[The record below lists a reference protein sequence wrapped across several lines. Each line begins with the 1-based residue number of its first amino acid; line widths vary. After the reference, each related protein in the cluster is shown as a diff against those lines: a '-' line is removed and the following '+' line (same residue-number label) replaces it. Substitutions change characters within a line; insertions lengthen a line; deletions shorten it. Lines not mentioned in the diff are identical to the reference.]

1 MQLNPYLFFDGN
13 CEEAFKFYESALGAK
28 IESILL
34 HEGTPAAKDVPA
46 NWQKKVLH
54 ACLNV
59 DGQILMAS
67 DAPPGRFEKPQG
79 FSISISIKE
88 PKEAEKIFHALE
100 ENATVHMPIGKTFW
114 AERFGM
120 LTDRFGVPWMINC

>member
-54 ACLNV
+54 AFLNL

-67 DAPPGRFEKPQG
+67 DAPPGRFNFYQ
-79 FSISISIKE
+79 
-88 PKEAEKIFHALE
+88 HQR
-100 ENATVHMPIGKTFW
+100 
-114 AERFGM
+114 AERS
-120 LTDRFGVPWMINC
+120 